1 MAQPRDQT
9 LMPTPTRSTMI
20 RATSLVVLVLS
31 TALFAFFSVT
41 MLTALWHAPE
51 LTDYSGSYIA
61 IAPARE
67 VLFLATSSFLAL
79 VSLLL
84 WRASSSAGLVA
95 AMAASTISLALL
107 LVNLVLYAGVKAGLF
122 DRLGA

>member
-1 MAQPRDQT
+1 
-9 LMPTPTRSTMI
+9 
-20 RATSLVVLVLS
+20 
-31 TALFAFFSVT
+31 
-41 MLTALWHAPE
+41 
-51 LTDYSGSYIA
+51 
-61 IAPARE
+61 
-67 VLFLATSSFLAL
+67 
-79 VSLLL
+79 LLL